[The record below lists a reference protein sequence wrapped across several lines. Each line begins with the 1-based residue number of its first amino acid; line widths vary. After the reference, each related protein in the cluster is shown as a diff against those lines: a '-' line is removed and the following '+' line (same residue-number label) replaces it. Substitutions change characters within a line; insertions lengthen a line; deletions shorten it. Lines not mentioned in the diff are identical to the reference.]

1 MFGQYEVITYG
12 GGANYRDIFTG
23 VALMCGTDAMS
34 SLIRLAMLL
43 GLILV
48 LFRGIVDLNAG
59 RGLKWFLMCAVIHG
73 VVFVP
78 KVTVHI
84 TDKFNPALAGADVA
98 NVPLGVAFAESIAS
112 QVGARA
118 IQMTE
123 TAFGDP
129 NDVMY
134 SKTGMIY
141 GANFMA
147 KVTQATFTD
156 ELYKQNFN
164 AFVNDCVV
172 YELQDNQYT
181 VDDLAK
187 ATNLMEYLTVTKP
200 SNPARSMVWINAP
213 PTASEIIT
221 CPAAGTRLSSALGA
235 QGQNAA
241 LALARTLEPDRADPD
256 ATRISRAQ
264 SQGGTLAT
272 LLGFASTDGQKLIE
286 QAAVTNQVRAA
297 IAGGDTSPGASLAA
311 AQAEIQTHNTQTL
324 LGPVGAKAI
333 ILLKI
338 VVDCLFI
345 GMFGILFPIF
355 LLPQIGLKVLQ
366 SYFTG
371 FFYLQLWGPMYVI
384 IHKIVMTASIA
395 STAAAAKVPGA
406 GAGLTLQTVTG
417 VGDINSQIQG
427 VASGMILMVPVI
439 AAGLTK
445 GAMAIGQQ
453 GEALLQPFRTGA
465 ETAAANQTAGNY
477 SFGNT
482 SMNTHSFNTV
492 QGNKVNTSSEW
503 DVGRSSFVSAAGD
516 TVTRNAD
523 GSRSIRAAA
532 ADSAISAEGLRSW
545 SASKREAASVSSERA
560 AAFDQVATD
569 TRALTQQKIRDY
581 AVSSSV
587 GTDSRSSL
595 DNTSRDSQSSAAS
608 WVSQL
613 TQNVASRYNISRE
626 KAADIV
632 SRAAVTDSNQIGIKS
647 GAQFAAGGP
656 GARASAGAEM
666 STSRSLQTSDTAGK
680 QFTTKEARAAE
691 FARSQLES
699 ADGRK
704 AIEKIET
711 QSLNTAWGRTASDA
725 RTSRF
730 VEAQTWSNT
739 AQFAQSRKLAQTES
753 QRLSQEADR
762 AETVSQTV
770 RGNRSAEFVRF
781 AMGDDKS
788 LGYLRMDENGYSR
801 SDAQIASI
809 LQGRDSQ
816 DQKRL
821 ADAVDV
827 FLQRYPP
834 PEAPPLVGQVSNDV
848 RQPELLGVGPDI
860 EGSFQRSAGEL
871 KPSSASAGGVAR
883 AAAGRIE
890 RAQRGVK
897 APSEN
902 REVSSPTAGAPAI
915 TPQIDQ
921 AFDRGD
927 KLEKPSPLNFKLPKE
942 K

>member
-12 GGANYRDIFTG
+12 GGANYRDIFNG

-59 RGLKWFLMCAVIHG
+59 RGLKWFIMCAVIHG

-147 KVTQATFTD
+147 KVSQATFSD

-213 PTASEIIT
+213 PTASEIVT
-221 CPAAGTRLSSALGA
+221 CPTAGTRLSASLGA

-241 LALARTLEPDRADPD
+241 LLLSRRLEPDRTDTD
-256 ATRISRAQ
+256 AARITRAQ

-272 LLGFASTDGQKLIE
+272 LMGFASTDGQKLIE
-286 QAAVTNQVRAA
+286 QAAVANQLRAA
-297 IAGGDTSPGASLAA
+297 IAGGDASPGAALAA
-311 AQAEIQTHNTQTL
+311 AQAEVQTHNTQTL

-338 VVDCLFI
+338 VIDCLFI
-345 GMFGILFPIF
+345 GMFGILFPVF
-355 LLPQIGLKVLQ
+355 LLPQIGVKVLQ

-395 STAAAAKVPGA
+395 QTAAAAKIPGA
-406 GAGLTLQTVTG
+406 GAGITLQTVSG
-417 VGDINSQIQG
+417 VGDINTLIQG

-453 GEALLQPFRTGA
+453 GEALLQPFRAGA
-465 ETAAANQTAGNY
+465 EAAAANQTAGNY

-492 QGNKVNTSSEW
+492 QGNKVDTSSYW
-503 DVGRSSFVSAAGD
+503 DTGRSTRVTDAGD
-516 TVTRNAD
+516 TVSVNAN
-523 GSRSIRAAA
+523 GSRSVKAAA
-532 ADSAISAEGLRSW
+532 ADTSISAEGLQSW
-545 SASKREAASVSSERA
+545 SASKREAASYSAERS
-560 AAFDQVATD
+560 AAFDRVATD
-569 TRALTQQKIRDY
+569 TKALTVQQIKDY
-581 AVSSSV
+581 ARSTTV
-587 GTDSRSSL
+587 GTDSRSTL
-595 DNTSRDSQSSAAS
+595 ENASRDSQTYAAA

-613 TQNVASRYNISRE
+613 TQNVASKYGISKDAAAE
-626 KAADIV
+626 IVSKAAVSDSDRIGIQSGV
-632 SRAAVTDSNQIGIKS
+632 KVGGRGTPSVGGSMSNERSFQTSDSTSKNLRTNQSRAADYV
-647 GAQFAAGGP
+647 
-656 GARASAGAEM
+656 
-666 STSRSLQTSDTAGK
+666 
-680 QFTTKEARAAE
+680 
-691 FARSQLES
+691 RSQLES
-699 ADGRK
+699 ADGRR

-725 RTSRF
+725 RTSRY
-730 VEAQTWSNT
+730 VDAQTWSST
-739 AQFAQSRKLAQTES
+739 AQFAESRKLASTES
-753 QRLSQEADR
+753 ERRSREAER
-762 AETVSQTV
+762 AETISQTV
-770 RGNRSAEFVRF
+770 RGSRSAEFFRF
-781 AMGDDKS
+781 AMGDRNTP
-788 LGYLRMDENGYSR
+788 GYLRMDENGFSR
-801 SDAQIASI
+801 TDDEIASI
-809 LQGRDSQ
+809 LQGRNGV
-816 DQKRL
+816 DQQRL
-821 ADAVDV
+821 SDAVDV
-827 FLQRYPP
+827 FMQRYPP
-834 PEAPPLVGQVSNDV
+834 PEAPPLMGQVSNDV
-848 RQPELLGVGPDI
+848 REPAILGVGPDI
-860 EGSFQRSAGEL
+860 EASFNRSAGEL
-871 KPSSASAGGVAR
+871 RGAPSTGGVQAQADAR
-883 AAAGRIE
+883 IGKAQDTV
-890 RAQRGVK
+890 RAPDFDRTV
-897 APSEN
+897 A
-902 REVSSPTAGAPAI
+902 SPTRGAEPL
-915 TPQIDQ
+915 TGQIDK
-921 AFDRGD
+921 AFERGD
-927 KLEKPSPLNFKLPKE
+927 NLKKPEPLTFKPKP
-942 K
+942 KK